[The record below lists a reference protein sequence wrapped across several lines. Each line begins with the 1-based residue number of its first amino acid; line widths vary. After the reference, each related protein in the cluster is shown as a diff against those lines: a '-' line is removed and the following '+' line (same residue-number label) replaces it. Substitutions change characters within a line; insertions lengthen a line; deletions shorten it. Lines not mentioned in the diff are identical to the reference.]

1 MTPARPVVTPGGPV
15 GRFFVGLVLRV
26 VRALSPR
33 ARERLAGFVASLA
46 WTLRIRRR
54 VALDNLALAFP
65 EKPARERVAIAR
77 AAYRTMALAAL
88 EAVTS
93 DLLPDTELQRA
104 VSVVDWKGLDVLLER
119 RQPVLVASAHFGS
132 WELFAEVM
140 ARRGIA
146 FAAVVRPLAG
156 AFNEWVVENRRR
168 AGVELILQRGAL
180 GNMLKA
186 LKRGLAVVQLV
197 DQSLPAKDAV
207 FVPFFGRLAS
217 TTPALSMAAIRSKA
231 PVYVVLAERQEGGGL
246 SMRVE
251 GPIPVPDTGDRRAD
265 LVAHTAAVTRV
276 IEDAIRA
283 RPDQWLWLH
292 RRWKV
297 APPVELTAASDGKAQ
312 QHAGLEK
319 GRVPE
324 RPQ

>member
-1 MTPARPVVTPGGPV
+1 MKPARPAVTPGGPV
-15 GRFFVGLVLRV
+15 GRLVVGLVVRL

-33 ARERLAGFVASLA
+33 ARARLAAFVAALA

-65 EKPARERVAIAR
+65 ERSPAEREAVAQG
-77 AAYRTMALAAL
+77 AYRTMALAAL

-93 DLLPDTELQRA
+93 DLLSDAEVARA
-104 VSVVDWKGLDVLLER
+104 VAVVDWKGLDVLLDT
-119 RQPVLVASAHFGS
+119 RQPVLIASAHFGS

-197 DQSLPAKDAV
+197 DQSLPAKDGV

-231 PVYVVLAERQEGGGL
+231 PVYVVLAARDGDAL
-246 SMRVE
+246 SMTVE

-265 LVAHTAAVTRV
+265 LTAHTAAVTRV
-276 IEDAIRA
+276 IEQAIRA

-297 APPVELTAASDGKAQ
+297 AAPSDGQPQ
-312 QHAGLEK
+312 QHAALDE
-319 GRVPE
+319 GRVPQG
-324 RPQ
+324 PQ